1 MSSLRLALCIAA
13 LAAFAS
19 LSVPA
24 HAQSG
29 NQPAG
34 NQPSAPAQATPA
46 PPVPDQPPPTQFADP
61 FGEELTLTPK
71 TIIYFKG
78 SGNWD
83 SAFETLIDAFKLVKG
98 YMDKEGLKPSGPFMT
113 IYTSTDDSGFQF
125 QAAVPVAEP
134 PKNPPRGDIAV
145 GTSQTGKA
153 LRFTHR
159 GPYDSMDTTYEAIT
173 NHLDEKRIEA
183 QDLFIEEYVT
193 DPLTTPEDK
202 LVIHVL
208 VPIK

>member
-1 MSSLRLALCIAA
+1 MLGENSMSSLRLALCIAA
-13 LAAFAS
+13 VAAFAS
-19 LSVPA
+19 PALCAAAQPATQTPQRLVQAQPVPA
-24 HAQSG
+24 
-29 NQPAG
+29 
-34 NQPSAPAQATPA
+34 
-46 PPVPDQPPPTQFADP
+46 QPPQPQIADS
-61 FGEELTLTPK
+61 FGEEVTLTPK

-83 SAFETLIDAFKLVKG
+83 SAFETLIDAFKSVQG
-98 YMDKEGLKPSGPFMT
+98 YMTKEGLKPDGPFMT
-113 IYTSTDDSGFQF
+113 VYTSTDDAGFQF
-125 QAAVPVAEP
+125 QAAVPIAEA

-145 GTSQTGKA
+145 GTSQAGKA

-159 GPYDSMDTTYEAIT
+159 GPYDSMDSTYEAIS

>member
-1 MSSLRLALCIAA
+1 MLGEISMSSLRLALCIAA
-13 LAAFAS
+13 VAAFAS
-19 LSVPA
+19 PSLCAAQTVTQADQRFAQVQPVPA
-24 HAQSG
+24 
-29 NQPAG
+29 
-34 NQPSAPAQATPA
+34 
-46 PPVPDQPPPTQFADP
+46 QPPQPQMADP
-61 FGEELTLTPK
+61 FGEELMLAPK

-78 SGNWD
+78 TGNWD
-83 SAFETLIDAFKLVKG
+83 SAFDTLKEAFTAVQG
-98 YMDKEGLKPSGPFMT
+98 YMTKEGLKPAGPFMT

-125 QAAVPVAEP
+125 QAAVPIAEA

-145 GTSQTGKA
+145 GTSQAGKA

-159 GPYDSMDTTYEAIT
+159 GPYDSMDSTYEAIT

-183 QDLFIEEYVT
+183 MDLFIEEYVT
-193 DPLTTPEDK
+193 DPLTTPEEK

>member
-1 MSSLRLALCIAA
+1 MFSLRLALCIAA
-13 LAAFAS
+13 VAAFAS
-19 LSVPA
+19 STVSA
-24 HAQSG
+24 TAQSASEL
-29 NQPAG
+29 QRLA
-34 NQPSAPAQATPA
+34 QMQTAPLPK
-46 PPVPDQPPPTQFADP
+46 VPDQPPQPQTADP
-61 FGEELTLTPK
+61 FGEEVTLAPK

-83 SAFETLIDAFKLVKG
+83 SAFETLIDAFKTVQG
-98 YMDKEGLKPSGPFMT
+98 YMTKEGLKPDGPPMT
-113 IYTSTDDSGFQF
+113 VYTSTDDSGFQF
-125 QAAVPVAEP
+125 QAAVPIAEA

-145 GTSQTGKA
+145 GTSQAGKA

-159 GPYDSMDTTYEAIT
+159 GPYDSMDSTYEAIT

-183 QDLFIEEYVT
+183 LDLFIEEYVT